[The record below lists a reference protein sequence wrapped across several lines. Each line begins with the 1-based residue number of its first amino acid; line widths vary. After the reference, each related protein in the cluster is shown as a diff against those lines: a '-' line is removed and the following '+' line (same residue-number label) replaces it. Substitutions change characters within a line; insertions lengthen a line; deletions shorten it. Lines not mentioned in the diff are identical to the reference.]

1 MGSRIRPARSWS
13 HASFIR
19 GTMRSTGLRSL
30 AVTSFILLVLV
41 LPRAVPGANRPKYG
55 GTLRVEWQVVSVSL
69 DPRDW
74 KVGSTAAAEDERLAT
89 LIYDRLVTLDD
100 YGRFQPAL
108 AAEWSHDAAEKNWQF
123 KLRPGV
129 KFSNGSSLTSS
140 DVAKALQGLLP
151 PPLQII
157 PGENN
162 LTIRSSRPVPDLL
175 EQLASGR
182 CFVFRKNPDGSFLG
196 TGPFYLAENIPAQ
209 PAEANPA
216 ALKPAHLKFRANEE
230 AWAGRPFV
238 DTVEVTLGAPGL
250 RQILDLQVGRADLVE
265 IAPDLVRMAR
275 QDNLRVWRSAPAT
288 LLALRF
294 DNSQHAASDDRLREA
309 IDLALD
315 RDTMANVL
323 LQREAQPATALL
335 PQWLTGYAFI
345 FGSPM
350 NLNRAREIRAALPT
364 NEAGTAEPLRLRVDA
379 PGDVMKLLG
388 ERVAVNAR
396 QANLAVQV
404 TPHAAQANPPA
415 SPNPGSVAA
424 GLHLVAWHYDSLSP
438 RAELEALVSQLYQK
452 DAFDTFPASADSDK
466 LYAEERRLLEQ
477 RRLLPLIA
485 LPDYVG
491 IGPAVRNWSPAP
503 WGEWRLADVWLE
515 ASESTTSGA
524 PGESSGTNPKDR
536 APGVR
541 P

>member
-1 MGSRIRPARSWS
+1 M
-13 HASFIR
+13 
-19 GTMRSTGLRSL
+19 L
-30 AVTSFILLVLV
+30 AVIRVLLGALLLTQTVG
-41 LPRAVPGANRPKYG
+41 GANRPKYG
-55 GTLRVEWQVVSVSL
+55 GTLRVELYAGSFSL
-69 DPRDW
+69 DPREW
-74 KVGSTAAAEDERLAT
+74 KAGSIRAAEDEKLAA
-89 LIYDRLVTLDD
+89 LVYDRLVTLDD

-108 AAEWSHDAAEKNWQF
+108 ATEWSRDAAGKTWQF

-129 KFSNGSSLTSS
+129 KFSNGSPLTPS
-140 DVAKALQGLLP
+140 DVVNALERLLP
-151 PPLQII
+151 PPLEIL
-157 PGENN
+157 PGENG
-162 LTIRSSRPVPDLL
+162 LTIRASHPVPDLL

-182 CFVFRKNPDGSFLG
+182 CFVFRRNPDGTLLG

-238 DTVEVTLGAPGL
+238 DAVEVTLGAPGL

-265 IAPDLVRMAR
+265 IAPDLVRKAR
-275 QDNLRVWRSAPAT
+275 QDNLRVWSSAPAT

-309 IDLALD
+309 IELALD
-315 RDTMANVL
+315 RGTMANVL
-323 LQREAQPATALL
+323 LQREAQPAAALL
-335 PQWLTGYAFI
+335 PQWLTGYAFL

-350 NLNRAREIRAALPT
+350 NLNRAREIRVSLPAT
-364 NEAGTAEPLRLRVDA
+364 EAGSAEPLRLRVDA
-379 PGDVMKLLG
+379 PGDLMKLLG

-396 QANLAVQV
+396 QASLTVQV
-404 TPHAAQANPPA
+404 MQHAANPPTPGN
-415 SPNPGSVAA
+415 PNPAAA
-424 GLHLVAWHYDSLSP
+424 GLHLIAWHYDSLSA
-438 RAELEALVSQLYQK
+438 RVELEALVSQLFEPEAGNTVPSNV
-452 DAFDTFPASADSDK
+452 DPER
-466 LYAEERRLLEQ
+466 LYAEERRLLDHRQ
-477 RRLLPLIA
+477 LLPLVV

-515 ASESTTSGA
+515 AGESTTSSA
-524 PGESSGTNPKDR
+524 PGESSGTSAKDR

>member
-1 MGSRIRPARSWS
+1 
-13 HASFIR
+13 
-19 GTMRSTGLRSL
+19 MRSTGLRSL
-30 AVTSFILLVLV
+30 AAVSALLAAL
-41 LPRAVPGANRPKYG
+41 LLTQAVRGANRPKYG
-55 GTLRVEWQVVSVSL
+55 GTLRVELHAANVSL
-69 DPRDW
+69 DPREW
-74 KVGSTAAAEDERLAT
+74 KVGSIGAAEGEKLAT

-100 YGRFQPAL
+100 YGRFQQAL
-108 AAEWSHDAAEKNWQF
+108 ATEWSHDTAGKIWQF

-129 KFSNGSSLTSS
+129 KFSNGSPLTPS
-140 DVAKALQGLLP
+140 DVANALQGLLP
-151 PPLQII
+151 RPLQII
-157 PGENN
+157 PGEST

-182 CFVFRKNPDGSFLG
+182 CFVLRKNPDGAFLG

-209 PAEANPA
+209 PAEANPG
-216 ALKPAHLKFRANEE
+216 ALKLAHLKFRANEE

-238 DTVEVTLGAPGL
+238 DAVEVTLGAPGL
-250 RQILDLQVGRADLVE
+250 RQILDLQVGRADLIE
-265 IAPDLVRMAR
+265 IAPDLVRKAR
-275 QDNLRVWRSAPAT
+275 QDNLRVWSSAPAT

-294 DNSQHAASDDRLREA
+294 DTTQRAASDDRLREA
-309 IDLALD
+309 VDLVLD

-323 LQREAQPATALL
+323 LQREAQPAAALL
-335 PQWLTGYAFI
+335 PQWLTGYAFL

-350 NLNRAREIRAALPT
+350 NLNRAREIRASLPA

-379 PGDVMKLLG
+379 AGDLMKLLG

-404 TPHAAQANPPA
+404 TQHATAAYPSASTNPNPP
-415 SPNPGSVAA
+415 AA
-424 GLHLVAWHYDSLSP
+424 GLHLVAWHYDSLSA
-438 RAELEALVSQLYQK
+438 RVELEALVSQFSLE
-452 DAFDTFPASADSDK
+452 DAGETVSPAFDPEK
-466 LYAEERRLLEQ
+466 LYAEERRLLE
-477 RRLLPLIA
+477 RRQLLPLIV

-491 IGPAVRNWSPAP
+491 VGPAVRNWSPAP

-515 ASESTTSGA
+515 TGDNTTSGA
-524 PGESSGTNPKDR
+524 PGESSGTSTKDR

>member
-1 MGSRIRPARSWS
+1 
-13 HASFIR
+13 
-19 GTMRSTGLRSL
+19 MRSTGLRWL
-30 AVTSFILLVLV
+30 AVISFILLVLV
-41 LPRAVPGANRPKYG
+41 LPRAVRGANRPKYG
-55 GTLRVEWQVVSVSL
+55 GTLRVELHVVSVSL

-151 PPLQII
+151 PPLQIV
-157 PGENN
+157 PGDNN

-182 CFVFRKNPDGSFLG
+182 CFVFRKNPDGTFLG

-265 IAPDLVRMAR
+265 IAPDLVRKAR

-294 DNSQHAASDDRLREA
+294 DNSQRAASDDRLREA

-350 NLNRAREIRAALPT
+350 NLNRAREIRAALPS

-379 PGDVMKLLG
+379 PGDLMKLLG

-415 SPNPGSVAA
+415 STNTGSLAA
-424 GLHLVAWHYDSLSP
+424 GLHLLAWHYESLSP
-438 RAELEALVSQLYQK
+438 RAELEALVSQLDQK
-452 DAFDTFPASADSDK
+452 GAVDTFPSSADPEK
-466 LYAEERRLLEQ
+466 LYAEERRLLEERQ
-477 RRLLPLIA
+477 LLPLIA

-524 PGESSGTNPKDR
+524 PGESSGTSAKDR

>member
-1 MGSRIRPARSWS
+1 
-13 HASFIR
+13 
-19 GTMRSTGLRSL
+19 MRSTGLRSL
-30 AVTSFILLVLV
+30 AVTSFTLLVLV
-41 LPRAVPGANRPKYG
+41 LPRAVRGGNRPKYG
-55 GTLRVEWQVVSVSL
+55 GTLRVELHVASVSL

-74 KVGSTAAAEDERLAT
+74 RVGSTAAAEDERLAT

-123 KLRPGV
+123 RLRAGV

-140 DVAKALQGLLP
+140 DVANALQGLLP
-151 PPLQII
+151 SPLQII
-157 PGENN
+157 PGDNN

-182 CFVFRKNPDGSFLG
+182 YFVFRKNPDGTLLG

-265 IAPDLVRMAR
+265 IAPDLVRKAR

-350 NLNRAREIRAALPT
+350 NLNRAREIRAALPS

-379 PGDVMKLLG
+379 PGDLMKLLG

-404 TPHAAQANPPA
+404 TPHAAQANPAA
-415 SPNPGSVAA
+415 SVNTGSVAA
-424 GLHLVAWHYDSLSP
+424 GLHLVAWHYDSLSA

-452 DAFDTFPASADSDK
+452 GSVDAFPASVDPDK
-466 LYAEERRLLEQ
+466 LYAEERRLLE
-477 RRLLPLIA
+477 RRQLLPLIA

-524 PGESSGTNPKDR
+524 SSESSGTSAKDR

>member
-1 MGSRIRPARSWS
+1 MGSRIRPARSS
-13 HASFIR
+13 SRAIFTR

-30 AVTSFILLVLV
+30 AVTSFVLLVLV
-41 LPRAVPGANRPKYG
+41 LPRAVRANRPKYG
-55 GTLRVEWQVVSVSL
+55 GTLRVQLHVASVSL

-74 KVGSTAAAEDERLAT
+74 KVGSIAAAEDERLAT

-123 KLRPGV
+123 RLRPGV

-140 DVAKALQGLLP
+140 DVANALQGLLP

-157 PGENN
+157 AGDNN

-182 CFVFRKNPDGSFLG
+182 CFVFRKNPDGTFLG

-238 DTVEVTLGAPGL
+238 DAVEVTLGAPGL

-265 IAPDLVRMAR
+265 IAPDLVRKAR
-275 QDNLRVWRSAPAT
+275 QDNLRVWSSAPAT

-294 DNSQHAASDDRLREA
+294 DTTQRAASDDRLREA
-309 IDLALD
+309 VDLALD
-315 RDTMANVL
+315 RGTMANVL
-323 LQREAQPATALL
+323 LQREAQPAAALL
-335 PQWLTGYAFI
+335 PQWLTGYAFL

-350 NLNRAREIRAALPT
+350 
-364 NEAGTAEPLRLRVDA
+364 
-379 PGDVMKLLG
+379 
-388 ERVAVNAR
+388 
-396 QANLAVQV
+396 
-404 TPHAAQANPPA
+404 
-415 SPNPGSVAA
+415 
-424 GLHLVAWHYDSLSP
+424 
-438 RAELEALVSQLYQK
+438 
-452 DAFDTFPASADSDK
+452 
-466 LYAEERRLLEQ
+466 
-477 RRLLPLIA
+477 
-485 LPDYVG
+485 
-491 IGPAVRNWSPAP
+491 
-503 WGEWRLADVWLE
+503 
-515 ASESTTSGA
+515 
-524 PGESSGTNPKDR
+524 
-536 APGVR
+536 
-541 P
+541 

>member
-1 MGSRIRPARSWS
+1 M
-13 HASFIR
+13 
-19 GTMRSTGLRSL
+19 L
-30 AVTSFILLVLV
+30 AVIRVLLGALLLTQTVG
-41 LPRAVPGANRPKYG
+41 GANRPKYG
-55 GTLRVEWQVVSVSL
+55 GTLRVELYAGSFSL
-69 DPRDW
+69 DPREW
-74 KVGSTAAAEDERLAT
+74 KAGSIRAAEDEKLAT

-108 AAEWSHDAAEKNWQF
+108 ATEWSHDAAGKIWQF

-129 KFSNGSSLTSS
+129 KFSNGSPLTPS
-140 DVAKALQGLLP
+140 DVVNALQHLLP
-151 PPLQII
+151 PPLEIL
-157 PGENN
+157 PGGNG
-162 LTIRSSRPVPDLL
+162 LTIRASHPVPDLL

-182 CFVFRKNPDGSFLG
+182 CFVFRRNPDGTLLG

-238 DTVEVTLGAPGL
+238 DAVEVTLGAPGL

-265 IAPDLVRMAR
+265 IAPDLVRKAR
-275 QDNLRVWRSAPAT
+275 QDNLRVWSSAPAT

-309 IDLALD
+309 IELVLD
-315 RDTMANVL
+315 RGTMANVL
-323 LQREAQPATALL
+323 LQREAQPAAALL
-335 PQWLTGYAFI
+335 PQWLTGYAFL

-350 NLNRAREIRAALPT
+350 NLNRAREIRVSLPA
-364 NEAGTAEPLRLRVDA
+364 NEAGSAEPLRLRVDA
-379 PGDVMKLLG
+379 PGDLMKLLG

-396 QANLAVQV
+396 QASLTIQV
-404 TPHAAQANPPA
+404 MQHAAPANPPTPA
-415 SPNPGSVAA
+415 NPNPAA
-424 GLHLVAWHYDSLSP
+424 GLHLIAWHYDSLSA
-438 RAELEALVSQLYQK
+438 RAELEALASQLFEPNAGNTVPSNL
-452 DAFDTFPASADSDK
+452 DPER
-466 LYAEERRLLEQ
+466 LYAEERRLLGHRQ
-477 RRLLPLIA
+477 LLPLVV

-515 ASESTTSGA
+515 AGESTTSGA
-524 PGESSGTNPKDR
+524 PGESSGTSAKDR